1 MKFSVFY
8 VLEAPDHDFRR
19 AYREMLA
26 EIDLAEEL
34 GFDSVWLAE
43 HHGSDYGSIPSPQ
56 VAAAAIAARTERLR
70 IGIAVS
76 NLTFDWPVRIAED
89 YAMVDVLS
97 DGRLDLGVG
106 RGYQPHEFRAMG
118 AEALQD
124 VSREVFD
131 EALQIITGLWAKE
144 VGEPYSFIGKHFQIR
159 DVDCRPTP
167 VQKPAPP
174 IYVASISP
182 ETFDLVAEH
191 GYDMLV
197 TPTLMTMPE
206 LSGFIVR
213 TKRALMARGCDAAM
227 LDFPMN
233 WQIHLAECEETAI
246 AQATGPLERYFQSVM
261 SAIPS
266 GPQPPRGYERYAAL
280 AANGAEGAMTID
292 GLREGG
298 VCYLGTPAGL
308 IDEIETLRE
317 ETGLNHVIC
326 WMRFG
331 GMSHEDVASSMRLFA
346 EHVIPHF
353 KDAGGPATPRSL
365 RHETAESM
373 RANSFE
379 DSLGYSDLDTIIDHE
394 ITHHEG
400 ELHEP
405 SRH

>member
-8 VLEAPDHDFRR
+8 VLEAPDQDFRR
-19 AYREMLA
+19 AYREML
-26 EIDLAEEL
+26 EQIDLAEEL
-34 GFDSVWLAE
+34 GFDAVWLAE

-56 VAAAAIAARTERLR
+56 VAAAAIAARTDRLR

-76 NLTFDWPVRIAED
+76 NLTFDWPVRVAED

-131 EALQIITGLWAKE
+131 EALQIITGLWTKE
-144 VGEPYSFIGKHFQIR
+144 VGEPYTFIGKHFQIR

-167 VQKPAPP
+167 VQKPSPP

-182 ETFDLVAEH
+182 ETFDLVADH

-213 TKRALMARGCDAAM
+213 TKRALLGRGIDAST

-233 WQIHLAECEETAI
+233 WQIHLAQDEATALDR
-246 AQATGPLERYFQSVM
+246 AKEPLESYFRSVM

-266 GPQPPRGYERYAAL
+266 GPQPPRGYERYAEL

-298 VCYLGTPAGL
+298 VCYLGDPAGL
-308 IDEIETLRE
+308 IREIETLRE

-331 GMSHEDVASSMRLFA
+331 GMPHEDVVDSMRLFA

-353 KDAGGPATPRSL
+353 RDADGPLMPRSL
-365 RHETAESM
+365 RHETAESL
-373 RANSFE
+373 RPKTFE
-379 DSLGYSDLDTIIDHE
+379 DPLFDPEIDLTI
-394 ITHHEG
+394 HHEG

-405 SRH
+405 SSH